1 MTPESAAS
9 LEDARARARNSSAGA
24 PVMPRP
30 ETALNVRPAVAS
42 GRVPQATPGM
52 DERKFRG
59 ILSAGLKYRARDIH
73 FKVGSP
79 PLMRILD
86 ELRETPIPKLNADDI
101 EWIVRFLLRRSHH
114 NPENLIDEIE
124 TCFEL
129 ENAARFRASI
139 FWQMGTVAVVLRIV
153 PSEIPS
159 FDSLDL
165 PRSIRQVADLQRGLV
180 LVAGVAGCGKSTTL
194 ASIIHEINR
203 TRRAHIVTIEDP
215 VEFVHRP
222 LLSSITQREVGR
234 DTRSFNAALR
244 SALRQDPDVILV
256 GELRDL
262 DTIDTALRAAE
273 TGHLVLATIHTTDT
287 AKTIGR
293 LLGVF
298 GQGEQAAVRYRL
310 AENLKAVIA
319 QRLLPR
325 KNGEGMVLA
334 CEAMFSNLTIQ
345 ECIQDPSRTGE
356 ITDLVGQGGDKLHT
370 HTFDQ
375 HLTELYRTGI
385 VDLETAK
392 AASSR
397 PGDFE
402 RALSFE

>member
-1 MTPESAAS
+1 MTPEAAT
-9 LEDARARARNSSAGA
+9 LIEDARSRARAMGSPQRADAPAPTPVPIASA
-24 PVMPRP
+24 RP
-30 ETALNVRPAVAS
+30 PAI
-42 GRVPQATPGM
+42 ATGM

-79 PLMRILD
+79 PLLRILD
-86 ELRETPIPKLNADDI
+86 ELRETPIPKLSAEDV
-101 EWIVRFLLRRSHH
+101 EWVVRFLLRRTHH
-114 NPENLIDEIE
+114 NPDALLDEVE

-129 ENAARFRASI
+129 EGAARFRASI
-139 FWQMGTVAVVLRIV
+139 FWQMGSMAVVLRIV
-153 PSEIPS
+153 PSEIPT
-159 FDSLDL
+159 FESLDL
-165 PRSIRQVADLQRGLV
+165 PRSIRQVATLHRGLV

-194 ASIIHEINR
+194 ASILNEINR
-203 TRRAHIVTIEDP
+203 TRHAHIVTIEDP
-215 VEFVHRP
+215 VEFVHKP
-222 LLSSITQREVGR
+222 LMSSITQREVGK
-234 DTRSFNAALR
+234 DTRSFNSALR
-244 SALRQDPDVILV
+244 AALRQDPDVILV
-256 GELRDL
+256 GEVRDL

-298 GQGEQAAVRYRL
+298 GQVEQAAVRYRL

-325 KNGEGMVLA
+325 KNGEGMALA
-334 CEAMFSNLTIQ
+334 CEAMFSSGTIQ
-345 ECIQDPSRTGE
+345 ECIRDPARTGE
-356 ITDLVGQGGDKLHT
+356 ITDMIEQGGDRFVT

-375 HLTELYRTGI
+375 HLTELYRTGV

>member
-1 MTPESAAS
+1 
-9 LEDARARARNSSAGA
+9 
-24 PVMPRP
+24 
-30 ETALNVRPAVAS
+30 
-42 GRVPQATPGM
+42 M

-79 PLMRILD
+79 PLLRILD
-86 ELRETPIPKLNADDI
+86 ELRETPIPKLSAEDV
-101 EWIVRFLLRRSHH
+101 EWVVRFLLRRTHH
-114 NPENLIDEIE
+114 NPDALLDEVE

-129 ENAARFRASI
+129 EGAARFRASI
-139 FWQMGTVAVVLRIV
+139 FWQMGTMAVVLRIV

-159 FDSLDL
+159 FESLEL
-165 PRSIRQVADLQRGLV
+165 PRSIRQVATLHRGLV

-203 TRRAHIVTIEDP
+203 TRHAHIVTIEDP
-215 VEFVHRP
+215 VEFVHKP
-222 LLSSITQREVGR
+222 LMSSVTQREVGK
-234 DTRSFNAALR
+234 DTRSFNSALR
-244 SALRQDPDVILV
+244 AALRQDPDVILV
-256 GELRDL
+256 GEVRDL

-298 GQGEQAAVRYRL
+298 GQAEQAAVRYRL

-325 KNGEGMVLA
+325 KDGEGMALA
-334 CEAMFSNLTIQ
+334 CEAMFASATLQ
-345 ECIQDPSRTGE
+345 ECIRDPARTGE
-356 ITDLVGQGGDKLHT
+356 ITDVIEQGGDRLNT

-375 HLTELYRTGI
+375 HLTELYRTGV

-397 PGDFE
+397 PG
-402 RALSFE
+402 

>member
-1 MTPESAAS
+1 MTPEGAT
-9 LEDARARARNSSAGA
+9 LIEDARSR
-24 PVMPRP
+24 PRP
-30 ETALNVRPAVAS
+30 AAGGQRAETLAPTPVPIASARPTPIAS
-42 GRVPQATPGM
+42 GM

-79 PLMRILD
+79 PLLRILD
-86 ELRETPIPKLNADDI
+86 ELRETPIPKLSAEDV
-101 EWIVRFLLRRSHH
+101 EWVVRFLLRRTHH
-114 NPENLIDEIE
+114 NPDALLDEVE

-129 ENAARFRASI
+129 EGAARFRASI
-139 FWQMGTVAVVLRIV
+139 FWQMGTMAVVLRIV

-159 FDSLDL
+159 FESLEL
-165 PRSIRQVADLQRGLV
+165 PRSIRQVATLHRGLV

-203 TRRAHIVTIEDP
+203 TRHAHIVTIEDP
-215 VEFVHRP
+215 VEFVHKP
-222 LLSSITQREVGR
+222 LMSSVTQREVGK
-234 DTRSFNAALR
+234 DTRSFNSALR
-244 SALRQDPDVILV
+244 AALRQDPDVILV
-256 GELRDL
+256 GEVRDL

-298 GQGEQAAVRYRL
+298 GQAEQAAVRYRL

-325 KNGEGMVLA
+325 KDGEGMALA
-334 CEAMFSNLTIQ
+334 CEAMFASATLQ
-345 ECIQDPSRTGE
+345 ECIRDPARTGE
-356 ITDLVGQGGDKLHT
+356 ITDVIEQGGDRLNT

-375 HLTELYRTGI
+375 HLTELYRTGV